1 MPLKK
6 TSPCWP
12 TSYVPAPKLPTWA
25 AREMEIFGGYNA
37 YAQPNYRFQWG
48 MDARG
53 FLNGDPF
60 AMKYGN
66 PNDTTLGY
74 ACWMLER
81 WATPEFF
88 NLKNWTDLRYG
99 EDTAGTGKQ
108 IDYLGP
114 FPSRGEYILVAPL
127 IDDDGAMLPITE
139 ALMIE
144 LKERLTG
151 G

>member
-1 MPLKK
+1 
-6 TSPCWP
+6 
-12 TSYVPAPKLPTWA
+12 
-25 AREMEIFGGYNA
+25 MEIFGGYNA

-81 WATPEFF
+81 IQMPVTRSTPR
-88 NLKNWTDLRYG
+88 LSC
-99 EDTAGTGKQ
+99 
-108 IDYLGP
+108 GP
-114 FPSRGEYILVAPL
+114 PTTSKRHACCWRGRR
-127 IDDDGAMLPITE
+127 M
-139 ALMIE
+139 
-144 LKERLTG
+144 
-151 G
+151 